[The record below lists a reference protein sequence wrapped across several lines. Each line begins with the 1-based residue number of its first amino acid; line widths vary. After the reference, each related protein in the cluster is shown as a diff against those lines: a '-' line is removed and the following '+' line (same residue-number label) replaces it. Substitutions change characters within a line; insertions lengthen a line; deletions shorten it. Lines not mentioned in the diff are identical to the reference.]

1 MVESKKKIASV
12 NIIANE
18 KNQRRVQRV
27 EQAPRVIEDDDGDGI
42 IIVHHY
48 EKK

>member
-1 MVESKKKIASV
+1 MVDPMKKIASV
-12 NIIANE
+12 NMIANQ

-27 EQAPRVIEDDDGDGI
+27 DQAPRVIEDNDGDGI